1 MSTPNFINDLTD
13 ISIKILQSENKM
25 EFLQES
31 LQNINKCLPAT
42 VYVPI
47 LSKSQRNYM
56 VLNIAEKESRLFI
69 TA

>member
-31 LQNINKCLPAT
+31 LQNINKSLPAT

-47 LSKSQRNYM
+47 LSKS
-56 VLNIAEKESRLFI
+56 
-69 TA
+69 